1 VHYRLVAQLSKRGA
15 DLGEVYFEGK
25 AERQVA
31 VLYQNDDHGKDYLK
45 RLKDGLG
52 AKAASMIVAEDA
64 YEVAEP
70 TIDSH
75 AVKMKSLNADVFV
88 DIATPKFT
96 AQAIRKAAEISC
108 VGTPGPCD
116 ALASAEASAHAGIGG
131 TSFPRSVSCV
141 SWRSRYSNGSPSSSS
156 RRANRSLSC

>member
-1 VHYRLVAQLSKRGA
+1 MHFRLVAQLSKRGA

-31 VLYQNDDHGKDYLK
+31 VLYQNDDYGKDYLK

-75 AVKMKSLNADVFV
+75 AVKMKSLMP
-88 DIATPKFT
+88 TY
-96 AQAIRKAAEISC
+96 S
-108 VGTPGPCD
+108 
-116 ALASAEASAHAGIGG
+116 L
-131 TSFPRSVSCV
+131 TSPRQ
-141 SWRSRYSNGSPSSSS
+141 SS
-156 RRANRSLSC
+156 RRKPSGRRLRSAALELLGPATHSPLPRPVRTPASEGLPFQGR